1 MFAGKVLNQ
10 KISGAAFAAAAS
22 LAFFP
27 IIGSFAPVHAQ
38 TAPPAQAAETGSPAV
53 ITAITQPFERLKLP
67 FAAPGIVIAQPVK
80 EGDIVKQGDVILQQ
94 DDFLEQKEL
103 EKAQLEAASNAK
115 VEAAEADYNAK
126 KHIYDR
132 KKDTYDK
139 GGANL
144 QEVEDAELDMV
155 LREKQI
161 KVAQEDVDEAKIK
174 AEQEAKKVK
183 DMKLTSPV
191 DGVVEKIIVHVGEM
205 ADPQSQ
211 DKAAWVVVNDP
222 LFVEIRDLSSRQVA
236 HLHLGDKLQV
246 KYPDETDWHEAAVCF
261 RAPVVDAASDTQL
274 VKLALPNPTNRDSGM
289 QIQVQLPPEVAQAAD
304 APVKTAAG
312 N

>member
-1 MFAGKVLNQ
+1 MAAVASIFWLAGT
-10 KISGAAFAAAAS
+10 
-22 LAFFP
+22 
-27 IIGSFAPVHAQ
+27 GSSVRAQ
-38 TAPPAQAAETGSPAV
+38 TPASATV
-53 ITAITQPFERLKLP
+53 MAITQPSERHKLT
-67 FAAPGIVIAQPVK
+67 FSAPGLVIDQPVK
-80 EGDIVKQGDVILQQ
+80 EGDIVKEGEVLLAQ

-103 EKAQLEAASNAK
+103 EKAQLEASSNAK
-115 VEAAEADYNAK
+115 VEAAVADYNAK

-132 KKDTYDK
+132 KKETYEK

-191 DGVVEKIIVHVGEM
+191 DGVVEKMVLQVGEW
-205 ADPQSQ
+205 ADPEKP
-211 DKAAWVVVNDP
+211 DAAVWVVKNDP
-222 LFVEIRDLSSRQVA
+222 LFVEIRDLSSAQVS

-246 KYPDETDWHEAAVCF
+246 KYPDETEWHDAAVTF

-274 VKLALPNPTNRDSGM
+274 VKLTLPNPTNRDSGL
-289 QIQVQLPPEVAQAAD
+289 QIQVQLPPEAAQAAA
-304 APVKTAAG
+304 APEKTAAG

>member
-1 MFAGKVLNQ
+1 MFCGTGVNT
-10 KISGAAFAAAAS
+10 KITAAAAIAMAAFLS
-22 LAFFP
+22 LPF
-27 IIGSFAPVHAQ
+27 ISLVHGQ
-38 TAPPAQAAETGSPAV
+38 TATPSATPGGV
-53 ITAITQPFERLKLP
+53 VVMAITQPSERHKLSFP
-67 FAAPGIVIAQPVK
+67 AAGIIISQPVK
-80 EGDIVKQGDVILQQ
+80 EGDQVKQGDVLLAE
-94 DDFLEQKEL
+94 DDFLEEKEL

-115 VEAAEADYNAK
+115 VEAAIADYNAK

-132 KKDTYDK
+132 KKETYEK

-161 KVAQEDVDEAKIK
+161 KVAQEDADEAKIK

-191 DGVVEKIIVHVGEM
+191 DGVVEKMALQIGEM
-205 ADPQSQ
+205 ADPQKP
-211 DKAAWVVVNDP
+211 DAACWVVKNDP
-222 LFVEIRDLSSRQVA
+222 LFIEIRDLSSKQVG
-236 HLHLGDKLQV
+236 HLHLGDKLEV
-246 KYPDETDWHEAAVCF
+246 KYPDETDWHEAAVTF

-274 VKLALPNPTNRDSGM
+274 VKLTLPNPSNRDSGL
-289 QIQVQLPPEVAQAAD
+289 QIQVQLPPEVARATVI
-304 APVKTAAG
+304 PERTAAG

>member
-1 MFAGKVLNQ
+1 MF
-10 KISGAAFAAAAS
+10 SGLVVSRNIRGAVIAAAAAVA
-22 LAFFP
+22 LP
-27 IIGSFAPVHAQ
+27 IVCVVTSVRGQTPAP
-38 TAPPAQAAETGSPAV
+38 AETSSAST

-67 FAAPGIVIAQPVK
+67 FPAAGLVIAQPVK
-80 EGDIVKQGDVILQQ
+80 EGDIVKQGDVLLQQ

-115 VEAAEADYNAK
+115 VEAAQADYNAK

-132 KKDTYDK
+132 KKETYEK

-144 QEVEDAELDMV
+144 QEVEDAELDMI

-161 KVAQEDVDEAKIK
+161 KVAQDDADEAKIK
-174 AEQEAKKVK
+174 AQQEAKKVK

-191 DGVVEKIIVHVGEM
+191 DGVVEKVVVHVGEM
-205 ADPQSQ
+205 ADPQSP
-211 DKAAWVVVNDP
+211 DKACWVVVNDP
-222 LFVEIRDLSSRQVA
+222 LYVEIRDLSSHQVS

-246 KYPDETDWHEAAVCF
+246 KYPDESDWHEAAVTF

-274 VKLALPNPTNRDSGM
+274 VKLSLPNPTNRDSGQ
-289 QIQVQLPPEVAQAAD
+289 QIQVQLPPEVAQAGD

>member
-1 MFAGKVLNQ
+1 MFCGKAVNT
-10 KISGAAFAAAAS
+10 KIAAAAIAMAAS
-22 LAFFP
+22 LSLPFVSQVY
-27 IIGSFAPVHAQ
+27 GQ
-38 TAPPAQAAETGSPAV
+38 TAAPSPTPGAGV
-53 ITAITQPFERLKLP
+53 VTAITQPSERHKLSFP
-67 FAAPGIVIAQPVK
+67 AAGIIISQPVK
-80 EGDIVKQGDVILQQ
+80 EGDQVKQGDVLLAE

-115 VEAAEADYNAK
+115 VEAAIADYNAK

-132 KKDTYDK
+132 KKETYEK

-161 KVAQEDVDEAKIK
+161 KVAQEDSDEAKIK

-191 DGVVEKIIVHVGEM
+191 DGVVEKMALQIGEM
-205 ADPQSQ
+205 ADPQKP
-211 DKAAWVVVNDP
+211 DAACWVVKNDP
-222 LFVEIRDLSSRQVA
+222 LFIEIRDLSSKQVG

-246 KYPDETDWHEAAVCF
+246 KYPDETDWHEAAVTF

-274 VKLALPNPTNRDSGM
+274 VKLTLPNPTNRDSGL
-289 QIQVQLPPEVAQAAD
+289 QIQVQLPPEVAQAAVTPD
-304 APVKTAAG
+304 KTAAG

>member
-1 MFAGKVLNQ
+1 MFSGKAVNT
-10 KISGAAFAAAAS
+10 KIAAAALALAAS
-22 LAFFP
+22 LSLPFV
-27 IIGSFAPVHAQ
+27 SLVHAQ
-38 TAPPAQAAETGSPAV
+38 TAAPSPTPGSAV
-53 ITAITQPFERLKLP
+53 VTAITQPSERHKLSFP
-67 FAAPGIVIAQPVK
+67 AAGIIISQPVK
-80 EGDIVKQGDVILQQ
+80 EGDQVKQGDVLLAE

-115 VEAAEADYNAK
+115 VEAAIADYNAK

-132 KKDTYDK
+132 KKETYEK

-161 KVAQEDVDEAKIK
+161 KVAQEDADEAKIK

-191 DGVVEKIIVHVGEM
+191 DGVIEKMALEIGEM
-205 ADPQSQ
+205 ADPQKP
-211 DKAAWVVVNDP
+211 DAACWVVKNDP

-246 KYPDETDWHEAAVCF
+246 KYPDESDWHDAAVTF

-274 VKLALPNPTNRDSGM
+274 VKLTLPNPTNRDAGL
-289 QIQVQLPPEVAQAAD
+289 QIQVQLPPEVAQAAE
-304 APVKTAAG
+304 APEKTAAG